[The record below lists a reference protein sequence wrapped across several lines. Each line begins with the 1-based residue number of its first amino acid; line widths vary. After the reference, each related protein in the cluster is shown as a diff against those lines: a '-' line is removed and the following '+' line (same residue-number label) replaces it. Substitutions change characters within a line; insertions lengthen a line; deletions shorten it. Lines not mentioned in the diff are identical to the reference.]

1 MPGLACCYQHA
12 GFCAQV
18 CVAMRLWTVW
28 LLSIALAKKGKH
40 EVVSLTDG
48 EPNVGKNEKA
58 LNQTLNSTRFWVVN
72 FNSLRPTCKSCADLA
87 VAVQKAAKKL
97 KKRGVRCGMIDADL
111 SVNLGATAR
120 NNVTSIPTLV
130 FFRGG
135 IALSKLEGNQSAFSI
150 DQWVKAVAGPEVEVF
165 DTQEAFN
172 TAVKKRKT
180 SETMFAATGGPGLQ
194 ELLDLVALKGHR
206 DGWGSRI
213 RYLFWSDGGTGMPFA
228 AVYRGVNEMEHFDVS
243 GKVSSEMMEEF
254 LRDNSLPLFGQA
266 TADDLANV
274 FGSGTKGNVFVCFDP
289 ETFDTQAP
297 AAKMSLRYSRIFY
310 KAAKKW
316 RGYGFSYLN
325 GRDPVGM
332 LLNID
337 CKEDWLSKLREVK
350 RKLGTE
356 SADAQLESQALAA
369 VEAGHAAVEQ
379 LCQAWSR
386 QLNTAATVAGSHGVA
401 RDGTWQALLR
411 SRAVETLLEGSCR
424 HAQGQPL
431 GQFDGSAL
439 RLLMA
444 RVLPDDHAALGQE
457 LVTVLSGERGDLAS
471 EDHTQFAAAMLAG
484 GKVDWQSEANFAEQC
499 ELKKKCETLRQE
511 MQKLGERHGEALDRP
526 ARVQISAEL
535 LGLYEALHQSLE
547 EAECQSTSTAEARH
561 QGFTRLLADIE
572 AHAASLEGSEGV
584 GQRQRCLQ
592 EELRQAH
599 DLLAEELSQIDEKR
613 AAADRQIERLET
625 QKLQIRQRLQ
635 GLDDKLHAAREA
647 QRTCLA
653 ERDGRRAKVTEVEAQ
668 FHQRLQGVEQQGLQA
683 RKEVAAAE
691 KVREAAVQA
700 ESLTSQSLK
709 AGAEE
714 LAAKASQFDGHLLN
728 VLLDHVSQEERRIQ
742 QIAAEAEECAQIVQ
756 RHKAEIELL
765 QVMDRPAQSVLS
777 SLEHKRLCQT
787 ASGADAA
794 LKACAGFVRDFGPFL
809 QQDANAQA
817 RLRKLEADHAQV
829 LRKLAP
835 CRAFIGGAA
844 EASPQSSN
852 SPRFAAQ
859 PPHSPGYPEG
869 QTNLQMPSQA
879 STMPGQG
886 PDQLHTQYQ
895 LHSPRLQQ
903 LQQAQQPAQPP
914 AAQLMQQSVL
924 AQSQTAAQQSLPQAA
939 QPPAQYSVQQAAQ
952 LPTQQAAQQAAQ
964 KLAPAQQAAQPP
976 TQQPAQEPMQRPAQQ
991 SAPQPTQPPVQT
1003 PAQQPAPQPTQQP
1016 VQTPA
1021 QQAAPQPTQPAVQ
1034 TSAQQAAS
1042 PPAQQPAQQ
1051 AAPQPTQPPVQ
1062 TPAQQ
1067 AASPPAQQPAQQAA
1081 PQPTQPPVQTPA
1093 QQAASP
1099 PAQQPAQQAA
1109 PQPTQPPV
1117 QTPAQQAASPPAQQ
1131 PAQQA
1136 APQPTQPPVQTPAQ
1150 QAASPPA
1157 QQPVQ
1162 TPAQTPAQQA
1172 APQPTQPPVQTSAQQ
1187 AASPPAQHPAQQAA
1201 PQPTQPPV
1209 QTPAQQAASPP
1220 AQQPVQAPGPAH

>member
-1 MPGLACCYQHA
+1 MP
-12 GFCAQV
+12 
-18 CVAMRLWTVW
+18 W
-28 LLSIALAKKGKH
+28 LQDTIDKVREQGTSL
-40 EVVSLTDG
+40 VST
-48 EPNVGKNEKA
+48 A
-58 LNQTLNSTRFWVVN
+58 
-72 FNSLRPTCKSCADLA
+72 AD
-87 VAVQKAAKKL
+87 
-97 KKRGVRCGMIDADL
+97 
-111 SVNLGATAR
+111 
-120 NNVTSIPTLV
+120 
-130 FFRGG
+130 
-135 IALSKLEGNQSAFSI
+135 
-150 DQWVKAVAGPEVEVF
+150 
-165 DTQEAFN
+165 
-172 TAVKKRKT
+172 
-180 SETMFAATGGPGLQ
+180 
-194 ELLDLVALKGHR
+194 H
-206 DGWGSRI
+206 
-213 RYLFWSDGGTGMPFA
+213 
-228 AVYRGVNEMEHFDVS
+228 
-243 GKVSSEMMEEF
+243 
-254 LRDNSLPLFGQA
+254 
-266 TADDLANV
+266 
-274 FGSGTKGNVFVCFDP
+274 
-289 ETFDTQAP
+289 
-297 AAKMSLRYSRIFY
+297 
-310 KAAKKW
+310 
-316 RGYGFSYLN
+316 
-325 GRDPVGM
+325 
-332 LLNID
+332 
-337 CKEDWLSKLREVK
+337 VK

-511 MQKLGERHGEALDRP
+511 MQKLGERHGEALDRSNQNRFGCGKP

-756 RHKAEIELL
+756 RHKAEIEML
-765 QVMDRPAQSVLS
+765 QVMDRPAQSVLN

-1021 QQAAPQPTQPAVQ
+1021 QQAASRQRNRQRRR
-1034 TSAQQAAS
+1034 
-1042 PPAQQPAQQ
+1042 
-1051 AAPQPTQPPVQ
+1051 
-1062 TPAQQ
+1062 
-1067 AASPPAQQPAQQAA
+1067 
-1081 PQPTQPPVQTPA
+1081 
-1093 QQAASP
+1093 
-1099 PAQQPAQQAA
+1099 
-1109 PQPTQPPV
+1109 
-1117 QTPAQQAASPPAQQ
+1117 
-1131 PAQQA
+1131 
-1136 APQPTQPPVQTPAQ
+1136 
-1150 QAASPPA
+1150 
-1157 QQPVQ
+1157 
-1162 TPAQTPAQQA
+1162 
-1172 APQPTQPPVQTSAQQ
+1172 
-1187 AASPPAQHPAQQAA
+1187 QHSSQRNRQHHS
-1201 PQPTQPPV
+1201 QRSRQRSR
-1209 QTPAQQAASPP
+1209 QCRCQRNRQRRRQHSS
-1220 AQQPVQAPGPAH
+1220 QCRHQDQRIRQCSKQCI

>member
-1 MPGLACCYQHA
+1 MP
-12 GFCAQV
+12 
-18 CVAMRLWTVW
+18 W
-28 LLSIALAKKGKH
+28 LQDTIDKVREQGTSL
-40 EVVSLTDG
+40 VST
-48 EPNVGKNEKA
+48 A
-58 LNQTLNSTRFWVVN
+58 
-72 FNSLRPTCKSCADLA
+72 AD
-87 VAVQKAAKKL
+87 
-97 KKRGVRCGMIDADL
+97 
-111 SVNLGATAR
+111 
-120 NNVTSIPTLV
+120 
-130 FFRGG
+130 
-135 IALSKLEGNQSAFSI
+135 
-150 DQWVKAVAGPEVEVF
+150 
-165 DTQEAFN
+165 
-172 TAVKKRKT
+172 
-180 SETMFAATGGPGLQ
+180 
-194 ELLDLVALKGHR
+194 H
-206 DGWGSRI
+206 
-213 RYLFWSDGGTGMPFA
+213 
-228 AVYRGVNEMEHFDVS
+228 
-243 GKVSSEMMEEF
+243 
-254 LRDNSLPLFGQA
+254 
-266 TADDLANV
+266 
-274 FGSGTKGNVFVCFDP
+274 
-289 ETFDTQAP
+289 
-297 AAKMSLRYSRIFY
+297 
-310 KAAKKW
+310 
-316 RGYGFSYLN
+316 
-325 GRDPVGM
+325 
-332 LLNID
+332 
-337 CKEDWLSKLREVK
+337 VK

-1021 QQAAPQPTQPAVQ
+1021 QQAA
-1034 TSAQQAAS
+1034 SL
-1042 PPAQQPAQQ
+1042 
-1051 AAPQPTQPPVQ
+1051 PVQ

-1067 AASPPAQQPAQQAA
+1067 AASL
-1081 PQPTQPPVQTPA
+1081 
-1093 QQAASP
+1093 
-1099 PAQQPAQQAA
+1099 
-1109 PQPTQPPV
+1109 
-1117 QTPAQQAASPPAQQ
+1117 
-1131 PAQQA
+1131 
-1136 APQPTQPPVQTPAQ
+1136 
-1150 QAASPPA
+1150 
-1157 QQPVQ
+1157 
-1162 TPAQTPAQQA
+1162 
-1172 APQPTQPPVQTSAQQ
+1172 
-1187 AASPPAQHPAQQAA
+1187 
-1201 PQPTQPPV
+1201 PV

>member
-1 MPGLACCYQHA
+1 MSSGSWVLRAQMRSWSHKRLQLWKQGTLLWSNFVRHGL
-12 GFCAQV
+12 G
-18 CVAMRLWTVW
+18 
-28 LLSIALAKKGKH
+28 S
-40 EVVSLTDG
+40 
-48 EPNVGKNEKA
+48 
-58 LNQTLNSTRFWVVN
+58 STR
-72 FNSLRPTCKSCADLA
+72 LQPLPE
-87 VAVQKAAKKL
+87 
-97 KKRGVRCGMIDADL
+97 
-111 SVNLGATAR
+111 ATA
-120 NNVTSIPTLV
+120 L
-130 FFRGG
+130 
-135 IALSKLEGNQSAFSI
+135 
-150 DQWVKAVAGPEVEVF
+150 
-165 DTQEAFN
+165 QE
-172 TAVKKRKT
+172 T
-180 SETMFAATGGPGLQ
+180 GPG
-194 ELLDLVALKGHR
+194 
-206 DGWGSRI
+206 
-213 RYLFWSDGGTGMPFA
+213 
-228 AVYRGVNEMEHFDVS
+228 
-243 GKVSSEMMEEF
+243 
-254 LRDNSLPLFGQA
+254 
-266 TADDLANV
+266 
-274 FGSGTKGNVFVCFDP
+274 
-289 ETFDTQAP
+289 
-297 AAKMSLRYSRIFY
+297 
-310 KAAKKW
+310 
-316 RGYGFSYLN
+316 
-325 GRDPVGM
+325 
-332 LLNID
+332 
-337 CKEDWLSKLREVK
+337 K
-350 RKLGTE
+350 RCCG
-356 SADAQLESQALAA
+356 
-369 VEAGHAAVEQ
+369 
-379 LCQAWSR
+379 
-386 QLNTAATVAGSHGVA
+386 
-401 RDGTWQALLR
+401 
-411 SRAVETLLEGSCR
+411 VETLLEGSCR

-756 RHKAEIELL
+756 RHKAEIEML
-765 QVMDRPAQSVLS
+765 QVMDRPAQSVLN

-1021 QQAAPQPTQPAVQ
+1021 QQAASLPVQTPAQQAASLPVQTPAQQAAPQPTQPAVQ

-1051 AAPQPTQPPVQ
+1051 AAPHQRSRQCRRQ
-1062 TPAQQ
+1062 RNRQRRR
-1067 AASPPAQQPAQQAA
+1067 
-1081 PQPTQPPVQTPA
+1081 
-1093 QQAASP
+1093 
-1099 PAQQPAQQAA
+1099 
-1109 PQPTQPPV
+1109 
-1117 QTPAQQAASPPAQQ
+1117 
-1131 PAQQA
+1131 
-1136 APQPTQPPVQTPAQ
+1136 
-1150 QAASPPA
+1150 
-1157 QQPVQ
+1157 
-1162 TPAQTPAQQA
+1162 
-1172 APQPTQPPVQTSAQQ
+1172 
-1187 AASPPAQHPAQQAA
+1187 QHSSQRNRQHHS
-1201 PQPTQPPV
+1201 QRSRQRSR
-1209 QTPAQQAASPP
+1209 QCRCQRNRQRRRQHSS
-1220 AQQPVQAPGPAH
+1220 QCRHQDQRIRQCSKQCI

>member
-1 MPGLACCYQHA
+1 MP
-12 GFCAQV
+12 
-18 CVAMRLWTVW
+18 W
-28 LLSIALAKKGKH
+28 LQDTIDKVREQGTSL
-40 EVVSLTDG
+40 VST
-48 EPNVGKNEKA
+48 A
-58 LNQTLNSTRFWVVN
+58 
-72 FNSLRPTCKSCADLA
+72 AD
-87 VAVQKAAKKL
+87 
-97 KKRGVRCGMIDADL
+97 
-111 SVNLGATAR
+111 
-120 NNVTSIPTLV
+120 
-130 FFRGG
+130 
-135 IALSKLEGNQSAFSI
+135 
-150 DQWVKAVAGPEVEVF
+150 
-165 DTQEAFN
+165 
-172 TAVKKRKT
+172 
-180 SETMFAATGGPGLQ
+180 
-194 ELLDLVALKGHR
+194 H
-206 DGWGSRI
+206 
-213 RYLFWSDGGTGMPFA
+213 
-228 AVYRGVNEMEHFDVS
+228 
-243 GKVSSEMMEEF
+243 
-254 LRDNSLPLFGQA
+254 
-266 TADDLANV
+266 
-274 FGSGTKGNVFVCFDP
+274 
-289 ETFDTQAP
+289 
-297 AAKMSLRYSRIFY
+297 
-310 KAAKKW
+310 
-316 RGYGFSYLN
+316 
-325 GRDPVGM
+325 
-332 LLNID
+332 
-337 CKEDWLSKLREVK
+337 VK

-1021 QQAAPQPTQPAVQ
+1021 QQAASLPVQTPAQQAASLPVQTPAQQAAPQPTQPAVQ

-1042 PPAQQPAQQ
+1042 PPAQQPAQQAAPQPTQPPVQTSAQQAASPPAQHPAQQ

-1117 QTPAQQAASPPAQQ
+1117 QTPALQAAWPPAQQ

-1136 APQPTQPPVQTPAQ
+1136 APQPTQSPA
-1150 QAASPPA
+1150 
-1157 QQPVQ
+1157 
-1162 TPAQTPAQQA
+1162 
-1172 APQPTQPPVQTSAQQ
+1172 
-1187 AASPPAQHPAQQAA
+1187 
-1201 PQPTQPPV
+1201 QPPV

>member
-1 MPGLACCYQHA
+1 MP
-12 GFCAQV
+12 
-18 CVAMRLWTVW
+18 W
-28 LLSIALAKKGKH
+28 LQDTIDKVREQGTSL
-40 EVVSLTDG
+40 VST
-48 EPNVGKNEKA
+48 A
-58 LNQTLNSTRFWVVN
+58 
-72 FNSLRPTCKSCADLA
+72 AD
-87 VAVQKAAKKL
+87 
-97 KKRGVRCGMIDADL
+97 
-111 SVNLGATAR
+111 
-120 NNVTSIPTLV
+120 
-130 FFRGG
+130 
-135 IALSKLEGNQSAFSI
+135 
-150 DQWVKAVAGPEVEVF
+150 
-165 DTQEAFN
+165 
-172 TAVKKRKT
+172 
-180 SETMFAATGGPGLQ
+180 
-194 ELLDLVALKGHR
+194 H
-206 DGWGSRI
+206 
-213 RYLFWSDGGTGMPFA
+213 
-228 AVYRGVNEMEHFDVS
+228 
-243 GKVSSEMMEEF
+243 
-254 LRDNSLPLFGQA
+254 
-266 TADDLANV
+266 
-274 FGSGTKGNVFVCFDP
+274 
-289 ETFDTQAP
+289 
-297 AAKMSLRYSRIFY
+297 
-310 KAAKKW
+310 
-316 RGYGFSYLN
+316 
-325 GRDPVGM
+325 
-332 LLNID
+332 
-337 CKEDWLSKLREVK
+337 VK

-1021 QQAAPQPTQPAVQ
+1021 QQAA
-1034 TSAQQAAS
+1034 SL
-1042 PPAQQPAQQ
+1042 
-1051 AAPQPTQPPVQ
+1051 
-1062 TPAQQ
+1062 
-1067 AASPPAQQPAQQAA
+1067 
-1081 PQPTQPPVQTPA
+1081 
-1093 QQAASP
+1093 
-1099 PAQQPAQQAA
+1099 
-1109 PQPTQPPV
+1109 
-1117 QTPAQQAASPPAQQ
+1117 
-1131 PAQQA
+1131 
-1136 APQPTQPPVQTPAQ
+1136 
-1150 QAASPPA
+1150 
-1157 QQPVQ
+1157 
-1162 TPAQTPAQQA
+1162 
-1172 APQPTQPPVQTSAQQ
+1172 
-1187 AASPPAQHPAQQAA
+1187 QHHSQRSRQCRR
-1201 PQPTQPPV
+1201 QRNRQRRR
-1209 QTPAQQAASPP
+1209 QHSSQRNRQHHS
-1220 AQQPVQAPGPAH
+1220 QRSRQCRRQRNRQRRRQRSSQRNRQRHSQRSRQCRRQRNRQRRRQHSSQRNRQRHSQRSRQCRRQRYRQRGRQHSSQRNRQHHSQRSRQRSRQCRRQRNRQRRRQHSSQCRHQDQRIRQCSKQCI